1 MNPINMYYY
10 VSIKITNKK
19 VEKKQ
24 VWWWKQT
31 QSDAIA
37 NIADETM
44 SREGRRSLESGKGK
58 EQSLF

>member
-19 VEKKQ
+19 VKKKQ
-24 VWWWKQT
+24 VWWWKQM

-37 NIADETM
+37 DIADETM
-44 SREGRRSLESGKGK
+44 SGEGRRSLESGKGK